1 MYKNLL
7 SAKTLKGLSYYKK
20 PQLGKEAAVSRDRG
34 AKYQY
39 FVGYNF

>member
-1 MYKNLL
+1 MHKILL
-7 SAKTLKGLSYYKK
+7 STETLKGLSYYKK
-20 PQLGKEAAVSRDRG
+20 PQLGKQAAVSRDRD